1 MKIMHLHSS
10 QSKRAAVKE
19 KKSKQLKWKSKCYCK
34 SWDCEGK
41 KITTEV
47 INQTV
52 IVCAVRAFSNFLG

>member
-19 KKSKQLKWKSKCYCK
+19 NPNNLNENQNVIANHETVK
-34 SWDCEGK
+34 E